1 MGHVRDDQRLV
12 FSHQFDLSVLS
23 MGWWSNEDIGLTEE
37 SLKTMSRY
45 RKITT
50 ICCAAVFALGLA
62 ACGGGDDGIPVA
74 ERDAAVAAEQAKT
87 QALQM
92 EIDALR
98 AQLGLDPAGDEKLD
112 ASVKDLQDEVK
123 RLQDQIQAAADQDR
137 MDQEKADTAAAAAMA
152 AKLYAGIGA
161 PTDDS
166 NVAARRYAAY
176 GGAGIEVKIGTD
188 TDGSTATLME
198 DKKTMVAAHHGWEGM
213 RFAKASSMAD
223 ENSYEAMVYSNV
235 GKPMEGDALGESVDQ
250 ATLAGNAS
258 GVVIPSITRTT
269 GTERIKQPE
278 SDPDGR
284 TKFNFPGSYQGVSGT
299 YSCALPAEGDTCTA
313 AVASN
318 GKGFTLGNGGTGGM
332 WTFKPTDPDDKT
344 MSTPDAAY
352 SSYGWWIR
360 TDADGKVIVSA
371 FDTFKGTVPDGEA
384 VTGIDLKGTAMYM
397 GGAAGKYALSSST
410 GGTNDAGHFTA
421 DVMLSADFDEN
432 KISGMVDNFMGADGE
447 MRNWSVELMKTDI
460 NPADGALTGLNGAG
474 MPETKWTLDGTA
486 AAASGEWSGAL
497 REMGK
502 DDVPQVATG
511 TFYSH
516 YGSDGKIVGA
526 FGANVQ

>member
-1 MGHVRDDQRLV
+1 
-12 FSHQFDLSVLS
+12 
-23 MGWWSNEDIGLTEE
+23 
-37 SLKTMSRY
+37 MSRY

-87 QALQM
+87 EALQM

-152 AKLYAGIGA
+152 AKLYTGIIKPMGSIADGAENTRAAGYDG
-161 PTDDS
+161 S
-166 NVAARRYAAY
+166 NNNAFK
-176 GGAGIEVKIGTD
+176 VKIGD
-188 TDGSTATLME
+188 SEAMTLSE
-198 DKKTMVAAHHGWEGM
+198 DKDTMVAAHHGWEGM
-213 RFAKASSMAD
+213 RFAKASSTAD
-223 ENSYEAMVYSNV
+223 KISYEAMVYSNV
-235 GKPMEGDALGESVDQ
+235 GKPEEGMPLNLTNEVVAQGDLTAAD
-250 ATLAGNAS
+250 
-258 GVVIPSITRTT
+258 VVIPSITRTT
-269 GTERIKQPE
+269 GTETIKKPTPN
-278 SDPDGR
+278 PDGR
-284 TKFNFPGSYQGVSGT
+284 TIFNFPGSFKGVSGT
-299 YSCALPAEGDTCTA
+299 YSCDLSSGMTCTA
-313 AVASN
+313 AVADN
-318 GKGFTLGNGGTGGM
+318 GKGFTLSGDGGT
-332 WTFKPTDPDDKT
+332 WTFKPTNPEDKT

-371 FDTFKGTVPDGEA
+371 FDTFKGTDDGNGGVSNITA
-384 VTGIDLKGTAMYM
+384 LNGTAVYM

-410 GGTNDAGHFTA
+410 GGTNDSGHFTA
-421 DVMLSADFDEN
+421 DVMLSADFNTEM
-432 KISGMVDNFMGADGE
+432 ISGTVDNFMGADGE
-447 MRNWSVELMKTDI
+447 MRNWSVELMKSGISNDGDI
-460 NPADGALTGLNGAG
+460 GSSE
-474 MPETKWTLDGTA
+474 MTKWTIDGTT
-486 AAASGEWSGAL
+486 AAASGEWSGNL

-502 DDVPQVATG
+502 DGVPEVATG

>member
-1 MGHVRDDQRLV
+1 
-12 FSHQFDLSVLS
+12 
-23 MGWWSNEDIGLTEE
+23 
-37 SLKTMSRY
+37 MSRY

-62 ACGGGDDGIPVA
+62 ACGGGDDGISVA
-74 ERDAAVAAEQAKT
+74 DRDAAVAAEQAKT

-235 GKPMEGDALGESVDQ
+235 GKPMEGESLSESVDQ
-250 ATLAGNAS
+250 ATLANNAS

-269 GTERIKQPE
+269 GTETIKQPE
-278 SDPDGR
+278 SNPDGQ
-284 TKFNFPGSYQGVSGT
+284 TIFNFPGSYQGVSGT
-299 YSCALPAEGDTCTA
+299 YSCTLPEAENNCTA
-313 AVASN
+313 AVALN
-318 GKGFTLGNGGTGGM
+318 GKGFTLGGTGT
-332 WTFKPTDPDDKT
+332 WTFKPSDPEDKT
-344 MSTPDAAY
+344 MSTPDANY

-371 FDTFKGTVPDGEA
+371 FHDFKGTDNGNGGVSNITDA
-384 VTGIDLKGTAMYM
+384 LNGTAVYM

-410 GGTNDAGHFTA
+410 GGTNDSGHFTA
-421 DVMLSADFDEN
+421 DVMLSADFDDEM
-432 KISGMVDNFMGADGE
+432 ISGTVDNFMGADGE
-447 MRNWSVELMKTDI
+447 MRNWSVELMESGI
-460 NPADGALTGLNGAG
+460 GADGRILGANGSG
-474 MPETKWTLDGTA
+474 DPMMTKWTIDGTT
-486 AAASGEWSGAL
+486 AAASGEWSGNL

-502 DDVPQVATG
+502 DGVPEVATG

>member
-1 MGHVRDDQRLV
+1 
-12 FSHQFDLSVLS
+12 
-23 MGWWSNEDIGLTEE
+23 
-37 SLKTMSRY
+37 MSRY
-45 RKITT
+45 RNFTT

-62 ACGGGDDGIPVA
+62 ACGGGDDGISVA
-74 ERDAAVAAEQAKT
+74 DRDAAVAAEQAKT
-87 QALQM
+87 DALQM
-92 EIDALR
+92 EINALR
-98 AQLGLDPAGDEKLD
+98 AQLGLDPEDDPA
-112 ASVKDLQDEVK
+112 ASIQDLQDEVA
-123 RLQDQIQAAADQDR
+123 RLQGQIQAAADKAR

-161 PTDDS
+161 PA
-166 NVAARRYAAY
+166 AARHAAY
-176 GGAGIEVKIGTD
+176 GTGDDASKIMVTIDGAAVPL
-188 TDGSTATLME
+188 SE

-223 ENSYEAMVYSNV
+223 PNSYEAMVYSNV
-235 GKPMEGDALGESVDQ
+235 GKPMEGPKLTLTPAGVVDQ
-250 ATLAGNAS
+250 VDLTAAD
-258 GVVIPSITRTT
+258 VVIPSITRTT
-269 GTERIKQPE
+269 GTEMIKQPD
-278 SDPDGR
+278 SNPDGR
-284 TKFNFPGSYQGVSGT
+284 TKFNFPGSFKGVSGT
-299 YSCALPAEGDTCTA
+299 YSCDLSDGGTCTA
-313 AVASN
+313 AVAS
-318 GKGFTLGNGGTGGM
+318 KGFTLSGADGGT
-332 WTFKPTDPDDKT
+332 WTFKPTDPEDKT
-344 MSTPDAAY
+344 MSIADVAY

-371 FDTFKGTVPDGEA
+371 FHDFKGTVPDGEA

-410 GGTNDAGHFTA
+410 GGTNDSGHFTA